1 MPCDSRFVNADL
13 QLGCSSFCGFGRSEK
28 LAYDNLSPDSE
39 GSYSMN
45 QTFNPGDDLIFQ
57 LESGFGLLRVLAIEQ
72 TDSDRIWHLM
82 AYEELFP
89 DVEAAE
95 RALVQPEDLHVRRSH
110 MALSDR
116 AFERTPAARL
126 GNRPV
131 TCEELAPYEL
141 WVEDA
146 GQVSDRSALLM
157 LGLR

>member
-1 MPCDSRFVNADL
+1 MD
-13 QLGCSSFCGFGRSEK
+13 
-28 LAYDNLSPDSE
+28 
-39 GSYSMN
+39 

-72 TDSDRIWHLM
+72 KDSDRIWHLM

-110 MALSDR
+110 MALTDR

-126 GNRPV
+126 GNRPI
-131 TCEELAPYEL
+131 TNGELAAYER